1 MAIQFLNTVA
11 VDTNV
16 LYVDTTNNRVGVGTT
31 NPLRLFH
38 IDSGQN
44 NTAWFRLQGGGG
56 FGRYTDIYNNDD
68 DFLIRADATGG
79 ASSIGTINFAIGS
92 DDGVQIGGS
101 GQVTFWQYGSGTFTG
116 TAAKNLAVDSSGNII
131 ETTPVTSNTYDLS
144 GYGTNN
150 GTAGVQLVGSDSS
163 TDQVAI
169 TGAGTTSVTRSGSTI
184 TVTSND
190 QYTGTVT
197 GSGTASVTGGQIPY
211 WNSTTNITG
220 TSQLNY
226 SSLAGTGVVGIGN
239 SSTSFI
245 GSRLVVGSG
254 SGSSLMTLY
263 SGSNNTS
270 TIAFANGTSGN
281 AQYRGQV
288 RYNQQNDNLEFLTN
302 GETFSRVYVDSA
314 SDLNLVERT
323 LNFRNSFPY
332 AVGAYVDLPT
342 NNQLSIG
349 TNGSER
355 MRITSTGNVG
365 IGTTNPAELLT
376 VSASDDVSI
385 RINSTKNGTWTG
397 GQKLGALEFFGN
409 DGSGEGAGLKGYVN
423 LLSKNQYGAG
433 FDMTFGTTDGTNG
446 ISERMRISHNGNVG
460 IGANIP
466 NEKLDVRGKVYIES
480 QGVDWNE
487 ATPGLARG
495 AMHFDPVG
503 NGSNN
508 TGNAITFGASD
519 ASAGTNAHAG
529 IYTRSDGT
537 YGTKMYFA
545 TTDQYATGSKTRMM
559 IDYNGNV
566 GIGTASPIEKLEVVG
581 NAILDNSNAKL
592 KIKAG
597 GTGTVGSIDFTFNT
611 DSTQYGLIDLNYN
624 SRATQ
629 GFRIKSLYPLTLDA
643 VTNQKFLI
651 SGSQKMI
658 IDSSG
663 DVGIGTTNPGFKLE
677 VNGTTK
683 SLHLLNGISNSL
695 RSCFYTPENI
705 FMSGASNNVGGVH
718 NGAIGYANS
727 IPCTDEPWLNL
738 GGNFIAGKSNTITG
752 NYSHANAVF
761 GQNNTLANQS
771 LQESEAGSLM
781 SGDGNALFG
790 TNGFSWGY
798 QTYSFGDSSLAGGYQ
813 SVNFGGTGS
822 ISIGLGCTASTG
834 GQQYAFGKGTT
845 TPTTPTAAEIE
856 NQFVVG
862 RFNRYATN
870 IGHLF
875 AVGNGQTDFARN
887 TALAV
892 IGEGSYTNGQL
903 SLNDYNGYSS
913 STYNSRLHVSGNA
926 TKTSGSSWISVSDE
940 RLKSNIQVYKKG
952 LSEILQI
959 TPKTFEFNGKAGT
972 QAGQSQVGI
981 IAQEIKDVLPESINT
996 FNKKLEE
1003 TDETETE
1010 LYDFNQDPLVY
1021 TLLNAVKELSARIHT
1036 LENKIQTLEGN

>member
-643 VTNQKFLI
+643 VINQKFLI
-651 SGSQKMI
+651 SGSEKMLI
-658 IDSSG
+658 NSSG
-663 DVGIGTTNPGFKLE
+663 NVGIGTGGNVDERLHIQGSVDNDDIALKIENTFDNNSSANPPSAAVLFQTASNNGHIRVFGAPADTAANHRMDIGATASTSYLTFSPSNTEKMRIASSGKVGIGTTNPDGLLHVSSGTSGDAVVIIESDTDNSNENDNPHVELRQDGGGIKAKL
-677 VNGTTK
+677 
-683 SLHLLNGISNSL
+683 GIEGNAGNTYSNSL
-695 RSCFYTPENI
+695 
-705 FMSGASNNVGGVH
+705 SN
-718 NGAIGYANS
+718 ATY
-727 IPCTDEPWLNL
+727 L
-738 GGNFIAGKSNTITG
+738 GTVFQQSLQFITG
-752 NYSHANAVF
+752 NTGNVQTAKMTI
-761 GQNNTLANQS
+761 QPNTGNVGIGTTNPLAKLQVNGGIQLANDTSSPS
-771 LQESEAGSLM
+771 L
-781 SGDGNALFG
+781 
-790 TNGFSWGY
+790 Y
-798 QTYSFGDSSLAGGYQ
+798 
-813 SVNFGGTGS
+813 
-822 ISIGLGCTASTG
+822 
-834 GQQYAFGKGTT
+834 
-845 TPTTPTAAEIE
+845 
-856 NQFVVG
+856 
-862 RFNRYATN
+862 
-870 IGHLF
+870 
-875 AVGNGQTDFARN
+875 
-887 TALAV
+887 
-892 IGEGSYTNGQL
+892 
-903 SLNDYNGYSS
+903 
-913 STYNSRLHVSGNA
+913 
-926 TKTSGSSWISVSDE
+926 
-940 RLKSNIQVYKKG
+940 
-952 LSEILQI
+952 
-959 TPKTFEFNGKAGT
+959 KAGT
-972 QAGQSQVGI
+972 FRYRTSGNNSYV
-981 IAQEIKDVLPESINT
+981 DMCM
-996 FNKKLEE
+996 
-1003 TDETETE
+1003 
-1010 LYDFNQDPLVY
+1010 
-1021 TLLNAVKELSARIHT
+1021 
-1036 LENKIQTLEGN
+1036 QTGASTYAWVNIVTNSW